1 MPTSKNHLKQSV
13 FSHNI
18 SEESVYEGSVC
29 HSQEGEIID
38 TRKKT
43 KVFDEELGNP
53 EY

>member
-1 MPTSKNHLKQSV
+1 MPTSKFNLKQSV

-18 SEESVYEGSVC
+18 SEESFYDGSVR
-29 HSQEGEIID
+29 HSEECEIID

-43 KVFDEELGNP
+43 KIFDEELGNP